1 MKLKGKILLI
11 SLLPLIALGTIL
23 LLVSAD
29 RIANGIY
36 DEAYVGMNATTLA
49 VRDIFETGNEGQYHV
64 DEKGDLWKGD
74 TLNISQ
80 ATDIV
85 DNIKENT
92 GMDVTVFWGDT
103 RILTSLVDDSGKRQ
117 IGTTASETVSRQVL
131 EKGEPFYDRNVDILG
146 TEYIVYYTPVYQEGS
161 SEIVGMVFLGTPQE
175 TVSAIIN
182 KARMQMFFIITAVV
196 ILVAII
202 TYLIV
207 GNIVRA
213 LKRNMGLLA
222 ELTEGSLNVEVD
234 KATLERK
241 DEIGDVGRS
250 IVKLSEYLRTT
261 VVTIMERS
269 DKLSEDSLRM
279 EKLADSV
286 ECAMKEVQESARQ
299 MATSTTGQAEDAT
312 AASQNVTDMGEMI
325 GDNGTEVVRINGIS
339 MNVKNISNDAMGQL
353 DVLNQAMGHVR
364 EAISFLSKQTQ
375 MTNESV
381 TKISES
387 AELITRIAS
396 QTNLLSLNASI
407 EAARA
412 GEHGKGFA
420 VVAQEIQQLSEQSNS
435 AADEIS
441 ALLSEL
447 NRNSSQTIKR
457 MDEVLVVLEEQEKDI
472 KRTGEIFQGVTS
484 GINDTVSGMNDIMEK
499 TNKLEELRTNTVA
512 VVQNSA
518 ALAEE
523 NSASIEEVLA
533 LVETVY
539 KNLGDIAE
547 NAKSLNQL
555 SKDMKESVHVFKV

>member
-23 LLVSAD
+23 FLVSAD

-64 DEKGDLWKGD
+64 DENGDLWKGD

-80 ATDIV
+80 ATNIV

-103 RILTSLVDDSGKRQ
+103 RILTSLVDDNGNRQ
-117 IGTTASETVSRQVL
+117 IGTTASEAVSRQVL
-131 EKGEPFYDRNVDILG
+131 EKGEPYYDRHVDILG
-146 TEYIVYYTPVYQEGS
+146 TEYIVYYTPFYQEGS

-182 KARMQMFFIITAVV
+182 KVRLQMLLIITAVV
-196 ILVAII
+196 ILAAII
-202 TYLIV
+202 TYLNV
-207 GNIVRA
+207 GKIVRA
-213 LKRNMGLLA
+213 LKHSMGRLA
-222 ELTEGSLNVEVD
+222 ELTEGSLNVEVN
-234 KATLERK
+234 KATLKRK

-250 IVKLSEYLRTT
+250 IVKLSNYLRKT

-269 DKLSEDSLRM
+269 DKLSEESLCM

-286 ECAMKEVQESARQ
+286 ECAMKEVQESAQQ
-299 MATSTTGQAEDAT
+299 MATSTMGQAEDAT
-312 AASQNVTDMGEMI
+312 TASQNVTDMGNMI
-325 GDNGTEVVRINGIS
+325 GENGAEVVRISGIS
-339 MNVKNISNDAMGQL
+339 ENVKNISNDAMGEL
-353 DVLNQAMGHVR
+353 DELNHAMGNVR

-375 MTNESV
+375 LTNESV

-387 AELITRIAS
+387 AELITKIAS

-420 VVAQEIQQLSEQSNS
+420 VVAQEIQQLSEQSNN

-441 ALLSEL
+441 ALLSDL
-447 NRNSSQTIKR
+447 TRNSSQTIKR

-472 KRTGEIFQGVTS
+472 KRTGEIFQSVTS
-484 GINDTVSGMNDIMEK
+484 GIIDTVSGMNDIMEK
-499 TNKLEELRTNTVA
+499 TNKLETIRTDTVA

>member
-1 MKLKGKILLI
+1 MKLKGKILVI
-11 SLLPLIALGTIL
+11 SLLPLVALGTIL
-23 LLVSAD
+23 FLVSAD

-49 VRDIFETGNEGQYHV
+49 VRDIFEVGNEGQYHV
-64 DEKGDLWKGD
+64 DENGDLWKGD
-74 TLNISQ
+74 GLNISQ

-85 DNIKENT
+85 DDIKEST

-117 IGTTASETVSRQVL
+117 IGTTASETVCQQVL
-131 EKGEPFYDRNVDILG
+131 KKGEPFYDRNVDILG
-146 TEYIVYYTPVYQEGS
+146 TEYIVYYTPFYQEGS

-175 TVSAIIN
+175 TVSVIIN
-182 KARMQMFFIITAVV
+182 KVRMQMFFIITAVV
-196 ILVAII
+196 IIAAII

-207 GNIVRA
+207 GNIVKA
-213 LKRNMGLLA
+213 LKHNMGLLA
-222 ELTEGSLNVEVD
+222 KLTEGSLNVEVD
-234 KATLERK
+234 KAALERK

-250 IVKLSEYLRTT
+250 VVKLSKYLRET

-269 DKLSEDSLRM
+269 DNLSEESLRM
-279 EKLADSV
+279 EKLADGV

-299 MATSTTGQAEDAT
+299 MATSTMGQAEDAT
-312 AASQNVTDMGEMI
+312 TASQNVTDMGEMI
-325 GDNGTEVVRINGIS
+325 GDNSTEVVRISGIS
-339 MNVKNISNDAMGQL
+339 ENVKNSSSDAMGQL
-353 DVLNQAMGHVR
+353 DVLNRAMGHVR
-364 EAISFLSKQTQ
+364 EALSFLSQQTQ
-375 MTNESV
+375 LTNESV

-387 AELITRIAS
+387 AELITKIAS

-441 ALLSEL
+441 ALLSDL

-457 MDEVLVVLEEQEKDI
+457 MDEVLVVIEEQEKDI
-472 KRTGEIFQGVTS
+472 KRTGELFQGVTS

-499 TNKLEELRTNTVA
+499 TNRLEELRTDTVA

-539 KNLGDIAE
+539 KNLGDITE

>member
-11 SLLPLIALGTIL
+11 SLLPLIVLGTIL
-23 LLVSAD
+23 FLVSAD
-29 RIANGIY
+29 RIANSIY

-49 VRDIFETGNEGQYHV
+49 VRDIFETGNDGQYHV
-64 DEKGDLWKGD
+64 DENGDLWKGD

-103 RILTSLVDDSGKRQ
+103 RILTSLVDENGKRQ
-117 IGTTASETVSRQVL
+117 IGTPASEKVCQQVL
-131 EKGEPFYDRNVDILG
+131 EKGEAFYDRNVDVLG
-146 TEYIVYYTPVYQEGS
+146 TEYIVYYTPFYQEGS

-182 KARMQMFFIITAVV
+182 KARMQMFLIIIAVV
-196 ILVAII
+196 ILAAII
-202 TYLIV
+202 TYFIV

-213 LKRNMGLLA
+213 LKHSMGLLT
-222 ELTEGSLNVEVD
+222 ELTGGSLNIEVD

-250 IVKLSEYLRTT
+250 IVKLSDYLRKT
-261 VVTIMERS
+261 VMTIMERS
-269 DKLSEDSLRM
+269 DKLSEESLRM

-299 MATSTTGQAEDAT
+299 MATSTMGQAEDAT
-312 AASQNVTDMGEMI
+312 TASQNVTDMGEMI
-325 GDNGTEVVRINGIS
+325 GDNGAEVERISGIS
-339 MNVKNISNDAMGQL
+339 TNVKNISNDAMAQL
-353 DVLNQAMGHVR
+353 DALNQAMGHVE
-364 EAISFLSKQTQ
+364 EAISFLSEQTQ
-375 MTNESV
+375 LTNESV
-381 TKISES
+381 AQISES
-387 AELITRIAS
+387 ADLITKIAS

-412 GEHGKGFA
+412 GEHGNGFA

-441 ALLSEL
+441 ALLSNL

-457 MDEVLVVLEEQEKDI
+457 MDEVLVVLGEQEKDI
-472 KRTGEIFQGVTS
+472 KRTGEIFQSVTS
-484 GINDTVSGMNDIMEK
+484 GINDTVSGMNDIMDK
-499 TNKLEELRTNTVA
+499 TNMLQELRTDTVA

-518 ALAEE
+518 TLAEE
-523 NSASIEEVLA
+523 NAASIEEVLA
-533 LVETVY
+533 LMETAY
-539 KNLGDIAE
+539 KNLGHIAE
-547 NAKSLNQL
+547 NTKSLNQL
-555 SKDMKESVHVFKV
+555 SKDMKESVYVFKV

>member
-1 MKLKGKILLI
+1 MKLKGKILLV

-103 RILTSLVDDSGKRQ
+103 RILTSLVDDNGDRQ

-131 EKGEPFYDRNVDILG
+131 EKGKPFYDRNVDILG
-146 TEYIVYYTPVYQEGS
+146 TEYIVYYTPFYQEGS
-161 SEIVGMVFLGTPQE
+161 SEIVGMIFLGTPQK

-182 KARMQMFFIITAVV
+182 KARLQMFLIIIAVV
-196 ILVAII
+196 IIATII

-207 GNIVRA
+207 GNIVRV
-213 LKRNMGLLA
+213 LRHGMGQLA

-234 KATLERK
+234 KETLARK

-250 IVKLSEYLRTT
+250 IVKLSEYLRKT

-269 DKLSEDSLRM
+269 DKLNEESLHM
-279 EKLADSV
+279 EELANSV
-286 ECAMKEVQESARQ
+286 ECAMNEVQESARQ
-299 MATSTTGQAEDAT
+299 MATSTIGQAEDAT
-312 AASQNVTDMGEMI
+312 TACQNVTDMGEMI
-325 GDNGTEVVRINGIS
+325 GDNGTEVVRISGIS
-339 MNVKNISNDAMGQL
+339 EDVKNISNDAMGQL
-353 DVLNQAMGHVR
+353 DALNHAMGNVG
-364 EAISFLSKQTQ
+364 EAISFLSEQTQ
-375 MTNESV
+375 LTNESV
-381 TKISES
+381 AKISES
-387 AELITRIAS
+387 AELITNIAS

-420 VVAQEIQQLSEQSNS
+420 VVAQEIQHLSEQSNS

-441 ALLSEL
+441 ALLSDL
-447 NRNSSQTIKR
+447 NQNSTQTIKR

-472 KRTGEIFQGVTS
+472 RRTGEIFQDVTN
-484 GINDTVSGMNDIMEK
+484 GINDTVSGMNDIMKK
-499 TNKLEELRTNTVA
+499 TNMLEELRENTVA

-547 NAKSLNQL
+547 KTKNLNQL
-555 SKDMKESVHVFKV
+555 SEDMKKSINVFKV